1 MQNSRMIS
9 LRHHRQENS
18 ASCLAACVVM
28 ILGFHH
34 VEMAE
39 SDARRLLRTKPYSG
53 AHPINL
59 LQLSEFGFDA
69 WPYEGTV
76 AELKQRV
83 HGGVPMIAFVWTGSL
98 RYWAKTGGVDYLHA
112 VVVVGFDE
120 TTVSIHDPAMQDGPM
135 GLPWSE
141 FKDAWQYSRQMM
153 ALIEHRRTHD
163 ELKP

>member
-1 MQNSRMIS
+1 MQHLPMIS

-28 ILGFHH
+28 ILGHHH

-39 SDARRLLRTKPYSG
+39 SDARRLLKTKPYSG

-83 HGGVPMIAFVWTGSL
+83 HGGVPVITFLWTAAL
-98 RYWAKTGGVDYLHA
+98 RHWAKLGGIDYLHA
-112 VVVVGFDE
+112 VVVAGFDE
-120 TTVSIHDPAMQDGPM
+120 SIISIHDPAMQDGPM
-135 GLPWSE
+135 ALSWSE

-153 ALIEHRRTHD
+153 AVIVPRRTPD
-163 ELKP
+163 ELAP